1 MQTSICNAF
10 HDMERRCVRWLLTV
24 DDLIANGEIPLTQEE
39 LATVLG
45 VRRPTVTLAMGSLQR
60 AGLIQER
67 RGRILIRDRS
77 RLEAASCE
85 CYRGMRDERKRVLGY

>member
-1 MQTSICNAF
+1 MRFTRSDEIG
-10 HDMERRCVRWLLTV
+10 RRCIRWLVTV
-24 DDLIANGEIPLTQEE
+24 DDLIADGEIPLTHEG
-39 LATVLG
+39 LATMLG
-45 VRRPTVTLAMGSLQR
+45 VRRPTVTLVMGSLQR

-85 CYRGMRDERKRVLGY
+85 CYRVMRDEQVRVLSY